1 MATNI
6 SIKIDCKKI
15 DKGKLYNSEATGA
28 SYLDATIIMKDEPDQ
43 YGNCGM
49 VVQNVSKEEREQG
62 IKGAILGNVRYIQKR
77 AEQPAAN
84 TAPSFGTAAPTPI
97 DDLPF

>member
-6 SIKIDCKKI
+6 GVKIDVTKI
-15 DKGKLYNSEATGA
+15 SKDRLFKGEKGT
-28 SYLDATIIMKDEPDQ
+28 YLDATILMRDEPDQ

-49 VVQNVSKEEREQG
+49 IVENISKEEREAG
-62 IKGAILGNVRYIQKR
+62 IKGAILGNVKWLQAK
-77 AEQPAAN
+77 AVSSPVN
-84 TAPSFGTAAPTPI
+84 TAAPEPI